1 MVGSQPKSITERREE
16 SSAVAWVTRQSTGVE
31 IIGVPNPDDGDD
43 ADRAA
48 FAEQMSTQVSH
59 VFDDPGALWVEH
71 QVLSQP
77 TTIFV
82 AADGTTEVHT
92 GGLGPQGLLE
102 RVQSIASS

>member
-1 MVGSQPKSITERREE
+1 M
-16 SSAVAWVTRQSTGVE
+16 
-31 IIGVPNPDDGDD
+31 PNPDDGND

-59 VFDDPGALWVEH
+59 IFDDPGELWVEH

-82 AADGTTEVHT
+82 AADGKTEVHT
-92 GGLGPQGLLE
+92 GGLGPQALLE
-102 RVQSIASS
+102 RVQAIATT